1 MRAAKMAS
9 IFSWLALIVCILG
22 TIAAIILGFMGGGF
36 LVFLSYEISVAFSTL
51 ILYAVSIV
59 FDYLE
64 SLSTSVSI
72 ILQNMRDKNK
82 PDE

>member
-1 MRAAKMAS
+1 MRAKRMAS

-22 TIAAIILGFMGGGF
+22 TIASVILGFGGGF

-51 ILYAVSIV
+51 IFYAVSIV

-64 SLSTSVSI
+64 NLSTSLSI